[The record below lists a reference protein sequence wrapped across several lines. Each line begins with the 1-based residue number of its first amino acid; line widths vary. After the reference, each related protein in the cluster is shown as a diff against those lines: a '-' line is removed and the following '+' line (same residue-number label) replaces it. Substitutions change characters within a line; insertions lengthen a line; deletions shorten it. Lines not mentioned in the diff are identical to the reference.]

1 MKRKLLAAAFLF
13 FFVSVQLHALTLE
26 EERKYGREIFVE
38 IARGTK
44 PYTDPYLP
52 IQLSLIKDR
61 IEASTALPFPIKL
74 TVIDAYSMDAFATMG
89 GYVYVTNGLISACD
103 REDEIAGVL
112 SHEFGHVGRF
122 HVSKRI
128 EKEKTLSIARLA
140 ALFLSMVIPN
150 PAVSGAVLSTG
161 MAGAQTASLK
171 YSREDENEADST
183 GVGIAERA
191 GYSGVGTA
199 EFLKKLRLTGLEK
212 TLPQYLLTH
221 PYSDE
226 RIGRVEALATTRKTS
241 VDTSLFPFIIA
252 RMTIV
257 DRPFGPEVED
267 QWARRYARNPED
279 PVNIYGM
286 ALVLTSKGNSEQAIK
301 TVQTINSPHKALFL
315 GEIMVSARRWGDAI
329 RTLEN
334 ESNPIALFFLARA
347 YEGAGDVA
355 RAARILEGLR
365 SYAGTYP
372 EIYQRLGMVL
382 GRQGN
387 EAGGYEN
394 LGRYYLGTGKEQ
406 QAGTYLEKAIAKY
419 GLNSAKG
426 QELMALLDSFKKDP
440 SKK

>member
-13 FFVSVQLHALTLE
+13 FFVSVQVHALTLDE
-26 EERKYGREIFVE
+26 EQKYGREIFVE
-38 IARGTK
+38 IARSVK
-44 PYTDPYLP
+44 LYSDPYLP
-52 IQLSLIKDR
+52 IQLSLVKER
-61 IEASTALPFPIKL
+61 IESTTALPFPIKL
-74 TVIDAYSMDAFATMG
+74 TVIDSWSMDAFATMG
-89 GYVYVTNGLISACD
+89 GYVYVTNGLVSACD

-122 HVSKRI
+122 HVSKRL
-128 EKEKTLSIARLA
+128 EKEKSLSMVRLA

-183 GVGIAERA
+183 GVAIAERA

-199 EFLKKLRLTGLEK
+199 DFLKKLRLTGLEK

-226 RIGRVEALATTRKTS
+226 RIGRVEGMATTRKTS
-241 VDTSLFPFIIA
+241 VDISLFPFIIA

-257 DRPFGPEVED
+257 DRPFGSEIED
-267 QWARRYARNPED
+267 QWTRRYAKNPED

-286 ALVLTSKGNSEQAIK
+286 ALVLTLKGNSEQAIK
-301 TVQTINSPHKALFL
+301 MVQKMNSPHKALFL
-315 GEIMVSARRWGDAI
+315 GEIMVSARRWGEAI

-334 ESNPIALFFLARA
+334 ESNPIALFYLARA
-347 YEGAGDVA
+347 YEGAGDTA
-355 RAARILEGLR
+355 RAARVLEGLT
-365 SYAGTYP
+365 SHASTYP

-387 EAGGYEN
+387 QAGGYEN

-406 QAGTYLEKAIAKY
+406 QARTFLEKAVAEY
-419 GLNSAKG
+419 GLNSTKG
-426 QELMALLDSFKKDP
+426 QELIALLDSFKRDQ

>member
-1 MKRKLLAAAFLF
+1 
-13 FFVSVQLHALTLE
+13 
-26 EERKYGREIFVE
+26 
-38 IARGTK
+38 
-44 PYTDPYLP
+44 
-52 IQLSLIKDR
+52 
-61 IEASTALPFPIKL
+61 
-74 TVIDAYSMDAFATMG
+74 
-89 GYVYVTNGLISACD
+89 
-103 REDEIAGVL
+103 
-112 SHEFGHVGRF
+112 VGRF

-150 PAVSGAVLSTG
+150 PALSGAVLTTG
-161 MAGAQTASLK
+161 MGGAQVASLK

-183 GVGIAERA
+183 GVAIAERA

-226 RIGRVEALATTRKTS
+226 RIGRVEGLATTKKTS

-257 DRPFGPEVED
+257 DHPFGPEVED

-301 TVQTINSPHKALFL
+301 MVQTMNSRHKALFL

-334 ESNPIALFFLARA
+334 ESNPIALYFLARA

-355 RAARILEGLR
+355 KAARTLEGLR
-365 SYAGTYP
+365 SYADTYP

-406 QAGTYLEKAIAKY
+406 QARTSLEKAIAKY

-426 QELMALLDSFKKDP
+426 QELIALLDSFKKEQP
-440 SKK
+440 KK